1 MATGIQTYDRFGT
14 LRLDS
19 SAISYNQLDYFEVPA
34 GSTSTAAIVK
44 TFSDIPSDMTI
55 SHVLVMKSVVT
66 ADGRQLAPTVTINQ
80 GARTLTAQPFS
91 QATTDVEGNATTHY
105 SQEAFILVL
114 GK

>member
-1 MATGIQTYDRFGT
+1 MAHGIQTYDRFGT
-14 LRLDS
+14 LRIDTS
-19 SAISYNQLDYFEVPA
+19 SISFTQIDYFEVP
-34 GSTSTAAIVK
+34 GGYTNTSTITK
-44 TFSDIPSDMTI
+44 TYSDIPSDMVI
-55 SHVLVMKSVVT
+55 SHVLLMKSVVT

-91 QATTDVEGNATTHY
+91 QASTDVEGNATTHY